1 MIGMKTRIAVA
12 LLAVYLIWG
21 STYLAIRFA
30 VQTIPPF
37 MMAGTRFLIPGVLL
51 VVWRRLAGDPAPTR
65 LQWISASVTGLL
77 LLLGGNGLVSWAEQR
92 VVSGITS
99 LLVGTA
105 PIWMVLIDSLFVSK
119 VRPGWQAI
127 AGLLTGFVGIALLVD
142 PVSLIEGRGHYDMLG
157 IGTLLLAAFIW
168 ALGSV
173 YSRGADLPKSS
184 LLGNGMEMLA
194 GSAGLYAVSLLRGEW
209 RGFDP
214 GLVTHQSALAVLYLS
229 FFGSMLGFGA
239 YTWLLRNAP
248 VALASTYA
256 YVNPLIAVLL
266 GNWLGREPLDARIA
280 LGAAVIIASIILI
293 NLRSRAPAPKVEAIP
308 AEPGD

>member
-1 MIGMKTRIAVA
+1 MKMRIAAA
-12 LLAVYLIWG
+12 LLAVYIVWG

-30 VQTIPPF
+30 VETIPPF

-51 VVWRRLAGDPAPTR
+51 VVWRRLAGDPAPTPR
-65 LQWISASVTGLL
+65 QWRAAAITGLL

-105 PIWMVLIDSLFVSK
+105 PIWMVMLDAIFVSK
-119 VRPGWQAI
+119 IRPPWQALV
-127 AGLLTGFVGIALLVD
+127 GLVTGFVGIALLVD
-142 PVSLIEGRGHYDMLG
+142 PLKLLEGQGSYDPVG
-157 IGTLLLAAFIW
+157 IAALLAAAFIW
-168 ALGSV
+168 GVGSV

-184 LLGNGMEMLA
+184 LLGTGMEMLA
-194 GSAGLYAVSLLRGEW
+194 GAGGLYAVSLLRGEW
-209 RGFDP
+209 SAFDP
-214 GLVTHQSALAVLYLS
+214 AAAAPQSVLAMLYLA
-229 FFGSMLGFGA
+229 FFGSLLGFGA
-239 YTWLLRNAP
+239 YAWLLRNAP

-266 GNWLGREPLDARIA
+266 GAWLGREPLDGRIA
-280 LGAAVIIASIILI
+280 LAAAVIIGSIVLI
-293 NLRSRAPAPKVEAIP
+293 NLRGRAPSPQLEQVP

>member
-1 MIGMKTRIAVA
+1 MKTRIAIA
-12 LLAVYLIWG
+12 LLTVYLVWG

-37 MMAGTRFLIPGVLL
+37 MMAGTRFLIPGLLL
-51 VVWRRLAGDPAPTR
+51 VVWRRLAGDPVPTR
-65 LQWISASVTGLL
+65 RQWLSASITGLL
-77 LLLGGNGLVSWAEQR
+77 LLVGGNGLVSWAEQR
-92 VVSGITS
+92 VASGITS

-105 PIWMVLIDSLFVSK
+105 PIWIVLVDAVFASR
-119 VRPGWQAI
+119 VRPRWQALV
-127 AGLLTGFVGIALLVD
+127 GLLTGFIGIALLID
-142 PVSLIEGRGHYDMLG
+142 PVSLVEGQGQYDMLG

-168 ALGSV
+168 AIGSV

-184 LLGNGMEMLA
+184 LLGTGMEMLA
-194 GSAGLYAVSLLRGEW
+194 GAAGLFAVSLMRAEW

-214 GLVTHQSALAVLYLS
+214 GAVTLQSGLALLYLT
-229 FFGSMLGFGA
+229 FFGSLLGFGA

-248 VALASTYA
+248 VALAATYA

-266 GNWLGREPLDARIA
+266 GHWLGREPLDARIG
-280 LGAAVIIASIILI
+280 LGAAVIIGSIILI
-293 NLRSRAPAPKVEAIP
+293 NLKWRAPAAALEPAP